1 MRRLTVTRIEGL
13 APRAARYELTD
24 PAVAGL
30 QLRVEPTGAKS
41 WILRYYW
48 RGKRVRL
55 SLGTFPGMSQRGAHE
70 AASHARKLLE
80 DGIDPRRAE
89 RPTAK
94 RRLAPV
100 PADGNASPSNRH
112 SIENLADEFMRLH
125 INGAQKRKRPEYVK
139 RVLDVEVLPS
149 WKGRDARSIKPREVV
164 ELLDGIVQRGSRVMA
179 NRVAGLLSQMFR
191 FGVHRDLVEA
201 SPVQLL
207 YRPGG
212 KERPKDR
219 TLADGELKALL
230 ANLDDLLRA
239 PRMACAIRILVLTG
253 QRRGELALAR
263 WRDIDFEAKTWIIPA
278 AHSKTGVAHLLPLS
292 SAAAKEFE
300 RLKRIAGISPY
311 VLPTEDGD
319 APIDPKLI
327 TRVVARNLKALAGH
341 GVGSFTPHDLRRTCR
356 TGLAKLEVADVVAE
370 RVLNHAAPGMA
381 GVYNKHPYID
391 EMRVALDK
399 WAAHL
404 AGVQNSGS

>member
-1 MRRLTVTRIEGL
+1 VRRLTVSCIEGL
-13 APRAARYELTD
+13 EPEAARYELTE
-24 PAVAGL
+24 PAVPGL

-48 RGKRVRL
+48 RGRRVRL
-55 SLGTFPGMSQRGAHE
+55 SLGTYPEVSQRGAHE

-89 RPTAK
+89 RPSAK
-94 RRLAPV
+94 RRLTSMPTDGSAAP
-100 PADGNASPSNRH
+100 ANRH

-125 INGAQKRKRPEYVK
+125 IRGAQKRKRPEYVK
-139 RVLDVEVLPS
+139 RVLDVDVLPM
-149 WKGRDARSIKPREVV
+149 WKGRDARTIKPREVV

-212 KERPKDR
+212 RERPKDR
-219 TLADGELKALL
+219 TLTDTEIKALL
-230 ANLDDLLRA
+230 ANLDESLRS
-239 PRMACAIRILVLTG
+239 PRMASGLRILLLTG

-263 WRDIDFEAKTWIIPA
+263 WRDIDFEARTWTIPA
-278 AHSKTGVAHLLPLS
+278 AHSKTGIAHLLPLS
-292 SAAAKEFE
+292 PAAAQEFE
-300 RLKRIAGISPY
+300 RLKRIADGSSH
-311 VLPTEDGD
+311 VMPTEDGD
-319 APIDPKLI
+319 ESSDPKLI
-327 TRVVARNLKALAGH
+327 TRVVARNLKSLAEL
-341 GVGSFTPHDLRRTCR
+341 GVRAFTPHDLRRTCR
-356 TGLAKLEVADVVAE
+356 TGLAKLGVADAVAE
-370 RVLNHAAPGMA
+370 RVLNHAAPGIA
-381 GVYNKHPYID
+381 GVYNKHDYLD
-391 EMRVALDK
+391 EMRLALDK

-404 AGVQNSGS
+404 SGMENSGS

>member
-1 MRRLTVTRIEGL
+1 VRRLTVSRIEGL
-13 APRAARYELTD
+13 EPEAARYELTD
-24 PAVAGL
+24 PAVPGL

-48 RGKRVRL
+48 RGRRVRL
-55 SLGTFPGMSQRGAHE
+55 SLGTYPEVSQRGAHE

-89 RPTAK
+89 RPSAK
-94 RRLAPV
+94 RRLTSMPTDGSAAP
-100 PADGNASPSNRH
+100 ANRH

-125 INGAQKRKRPEYVK
+125 IRGAQKRKRPEYVK
-139 RVLDVEVLPS
+139 RVLDVDVLPM
-149 WKGRDARSIKPREVV
+149 WKGRDARTIKPREVV

-212 KERPKDR
+212 RERPKDR
-219 TLADGELKALL
+219 TLTDTEIKALL
-230 ANLDDLLRA
+230 ANLDESLRS
-239 PRMACAIRILVLTG
+239 PRMASGLRILLLTG

-263 WRDIDFEAKTWIIPA
+263 WRDIDFEARTWTIPA
-278 AHSKTGVAHLLPLS
+278 AHSKTGIAHLLPLS
-292 SAAAKEFE
+292 PAAAQEFE
-300 RLKRIAGISPY
+300 RLKRIADGSSH
-311 VLPTEDGD
+311 VMPTEDGD
-319 APIDPKLI
+319 ESSDPKLI
-327 TRVVARNLKALAGH
+327 TRVVARNLKSLAEL
-341 GVGSFTPHDLRRTCR
+341 GVRAFTPHDLRRTCR
-356 TGLAKLEVADVVAE
+356 TGLAKLGVADAVAE
-370 RVLNHAAPGMA
+370 RVLNHAAPGIA
-381 GVYNKHPYID
+381 GVYNKHDYLD
-391 EMRVALDK
+391 EMRLALDK

-404 AGVQNSGS
+404 SGMENSGS

>member
-1 MRRLTVTRIEGL
+1 VRRLTVSRIEGL
-13 APRAARYELTD
+13 EPRAARYELTD

-48 RGKRVRL
+48 RGTRVRL
-55 SLGTFPGMSQRGAHE
+55 SPGTYPEVSQRDAHE

-89 RPTAK
+89 RRSAK
-94 RRLAPV
+94 RRLASV
-100 PADGNASPSNRH
+100 AADGNAAAANRY
-112 SIENLADEFMRLH
+112 SIENLAAEFMRLH
-125 INGAQKRKRPEYVK
+125 ICGAQKRKRPEYVK
-139 RVLDVEVLPS
+139 RVLDVDVLPI
-149 WKGRDARSIKPREVV
+149 WKGRDARTIKPREVV

-179 NRVAGLLSQMFR
+179 NRVAALLSQMFR

-219 TLADGELKALL
+219 TLGDTEIKALL
-230 ANLDDLLRA
+230 ANLDEILRA
-239 PRMACAIRILVLTG
+239 PRMASAVRILLLTG

-263 WRDIDFEAKTWIIPA
+263 WRDIDFEAKTWTIPA
-278 AHSKTGVAHLLPLS
+278 AHSKTGIAHKLPLS
-292 SAAAKEFE
+292 PAAAQEFQ
-300 RLKRIAGISPY
+300 RLKRIADDSSHVI
-311 VLPTEDGD
+311 PTEDGD
-319 APIDPKLI
+319 APSDPKLI
-327 TRVVARNLKALAGH
+327 TRVVARNLKSLAEH
-341 GVGSFTPHDLRRTCR
+341 GVRAFTPHDLRRTCR
-356 TGLAKLEVADVVAE
+356 TGLAKLGVADAVAE
-370 RVLNHAAPGMA
+370 RVLNHAAPGMV
-381 GVYNKHPYID
+381 GVYNKHNYLD
-391 EMRVALDK
+391 EMRLALDW
-399 WAAHL
+399 WAGHL